1 MKSTKLN
8 EEILDELAVL
18 FKVFGDSTRL
28 TILSELMDNEMCVG
42 DLAEKI
48 DMNQSAV
55 SHQLAT
61 LKQAR
66 LVKVRREGKSIFYSI
81 ADDHVYTIIRMGV
94 DHIIE

>member
-8 EEILDELAVL
+8 EEILDELAGL